1 MQPTGSA
8 GTGAGHIAGV
18 LRDARLHQ
26 NDVQGWLFVHRCTSP
41 LFCRACRAQARQK
54 RLEPDPVAGILR
66 GGRVLDRK
74 RHELG
79 SVVGGGTQGVALQQR
94 ADEHRAVQV
103 AGAGK
108 AAADVQLFDEEAVF
122 SAACTADVFAQRQA
136 GDDSPRA
143 RAVSSSAR
151 ACADLSVSSSVSAGA
166 AAGSVPRCSWAGSDR
181 QHRTVHG
188 CGRSK
193 QALRWSKPC
202 RCRP

>member
-1 MQPTGSA
+1 MY
-8 GTGAGHIAGV
+8 
-18 LRDARLHQ
+18 L
-26 NDVQGWLFVHRCTSP
+26 P

-66 GGRVLDRK
+66 GGRVLDGK

-94 ADEHRAVQV
+94 ANEHRTVQV

-136 GDDSPRA
+136 GDDSPGGQSGQL
-143 RAVSSSAR
+143 VSQSLCGFIGEQLGLRLAPMTGSTIF
-151 ACADLSVSSSVSAGA
+151 L
-166 AAGSVPRCSWAGSDR
+166 AAGQRAKAFSASA
-181 QHRTVHG
+181 T
-188 CGRSK
+188 
-193 QALRWSKPC
+193 
-202 RCRP
+202 